1 MVKVAGSIPAPAPN
15 TTQNDKDMKTLTLS
29 IKQKWFDE
37 IISGKKTQEFR
48 EIRPTNAKKYFRY
61 VLNGK
66 MYTEETLPPEDEE
79 PGEVDLAPVKY
90 DAIKFLTG
98 AYTGTRPWALVEV
111 KDAHIELLAD
121 ENGNEI
127 TYEYNGNTY
136 SAAQIVYDLGRI
148 LERSDV

>member
-1 MVKVAGSIPAPAPN
+1 MKV
-15 TTQNDKDMKTLTLS
+15 LTLS

-37 IISGKKTQEFR
+37 IIAGKKTQEFR
-48 EIRPTNAKKYFRY
+48 EIRPVNAKKYFRY

-66 MYTEETLPPEDEE
+66 AYTEETLPSEDEE
-79 PGEVDLAPVKY
+79 PGKVVLVPVKY

-98 AYTGTRPWALVEV
+98 AYSGKRLWALVEV
-111 KDAHIELLAD
+111 KDANIELLID

-127 TYEYNGNTY
+127 VYEYNGNEY
-136 SAAQIVYDLGRI
+136 SAAQIVYDLGRV